1 MFFSL
6 FLKTVLVRQAITHGI
21 IIIKPTIVV
30 KILMKMLATKILK
43 ILMTFTML
51 LTVPTM
57 NRNVET
63 VQ

>member
-21 IIIKPTIVV
+21 NIIKRTIVV